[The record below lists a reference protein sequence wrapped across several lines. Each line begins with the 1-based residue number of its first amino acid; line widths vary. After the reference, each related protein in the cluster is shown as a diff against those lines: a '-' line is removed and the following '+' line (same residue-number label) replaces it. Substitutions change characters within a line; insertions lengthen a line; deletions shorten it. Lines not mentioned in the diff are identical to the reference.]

1 MAESSMDS
9 LTEAEIELVA
19 SDGGDA
25 TPGRVQVI
33 EALPVL
39 PSIDELLTA
48 REKEVLAMVVRGYSN
63 ATIAD
68 ELVIKVGTAKSHV
81 KQILRKLGAPN
92 RAAAISKYVSML
104 DAR

>member
-1 MAESSMDS
+1 
-9 LTEAEIELVA
+9 
-19 SDGGDA
+19 
-25 TPGRVQVI
+25 
-33 EALPVL
+33 
-39 PSIDELLTA
+39 
-48 REKEVLAMVVRGYSN
+48 VLAMVVRGYSN